1 MANTSLQIVEVP
13 DFIEES
19 SEYDIKYKRTAKWDA
34 EKGDFV
40 RDGAYRMVECSG
52 EEGFT
57 HRSSESQS
65 TNRICHR
72 FQFHMER
79 RRNALYLFGKGC

>member
-34 EKGDFV
+34 
-40 RDGAYRMVECSG
+40 
-52 EEGFT
+52 
-57 HRSSESQS
+57 
-65 TNRICHR
+65 IP
-72 FQFHMER
+72 
-79 RRNALYLFGKGC
+79 ALPIQMT

>member
-19 SEYDIKYKRTAKWDA
+19 SEYDIKYKRTAKWNA

-40 RDGAYRMVECSG
+40 RDGAYRMVELSLI
-52 EEGFT
+52 
-57 HRSSESQS
+57 H
-65 TNRICHR
+65 I
-72 FQFHMER
+72 
-79 RRNALYLFGKGC
+79 